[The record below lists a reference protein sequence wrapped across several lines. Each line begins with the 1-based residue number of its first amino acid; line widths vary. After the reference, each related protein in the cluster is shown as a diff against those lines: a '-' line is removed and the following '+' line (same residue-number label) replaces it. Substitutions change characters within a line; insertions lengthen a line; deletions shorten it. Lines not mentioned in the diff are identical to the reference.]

1 MLLLDLIAQRFLD
14 QRHLSY
20 KDNLFSLSSRHFRSK
35 KVRLNDAHFVF
46 LVSIQCELSEFEKH
60 RTKM

>member
-1 MLLLDLIAQRFLD
+1 MLLFDLIAQRFLD

-20 KDNLFSLSSRHFRSK
+20 KDNLFSLSSRQFRSK

-46 LVSIQCELSEFEKH
+46 LVSI
-60 RTKM
+60 